1 LKKLVKE
8 MEFLESN
15 NMTAVIT
22 GSSKGLGR
30 HIATALGKA
39 GYNIIIHYNK
49 SKKDAELLEVK
60 LSKITNCMIV
70 KGDISK
76 YEDASRIIKQSVKKF
91 GKIDVLINNGG
102 MHKDSIV
109 SKMNTK
115 TWDNVI
121 AVNLGGVFNMSKA
134 VLKTMQNQK
143 FGRIINIS
151 SFTAFTGIPGAS
163 NYVAS
168 KAGIIGFAKSLAKE
182 VAQYNITV
190 NTIAPGYFDIG
201 MFYDLNPKQRE
212 LILKDIP
219 AKRLGNPNEIS
230 ELIQIIISSRYTTG
244 QTFVLDGGYSI

>member
-1 LKKLVKE
+1 
-8 MEFLESN
+8 
-15 NMTAVIT
+15 MTAVIT

-115 TWDNVI
+115 TWNNVI

-163 NYVAS
+163 NYGAS

-201 MFYDLNPKQRE
+201 MFYDLNPKQRK

>member
-1 LKKLVKE
+1 

-190 NTIAPGYFDIG
+190 NKLLLDI
-201 MFYDLNPKQRE
+201 
-212 LILKDIP
+212 LILECFMI
-219 AKRLGNPNEIS
+219 
-230 ELIQIIISSRYTTG
+230 LI
-244 QTFVLDGGYSI
+244 LNKEN

>member
-1 LKKLVKE
+1 
-8 MEFLESN
+8 
-15 NMTAVIT
+15 MTAVIT
-22 GSSKGLGR
+22 GSSKGLGS
-30 HIATALGKA
+30 HIALSLAKS

-49 SKKDAELLEVK
+49 SKKDAELLEKK
-60 LSKITNCMIV
+60 LSKITNCIIV

-76 YEDASRIIKQSVKKF
+76 YDDASKIINQSVKKF
-91 GKIDVLINNGG
+91 GKIDVLINNSGI
-102 MHKDSIV
+102 HEDSIV
-109 SKMNTK
+109 TKMNLK
-115 TWDNVI
+115 TWNTVI

-151 SFTAFTGIPGAS
+151 SFTAFTGVAGAS
-163 NYVAS
+163 NYAAS

-201 MFYDLNPKQRE
+201 MFYHLSSKQRKD
-212 LILKDIP
+212 ILKGIP
-219 AKRLGNPNEIS
+219 AKRLGSPNEIS
-230 ELIQIIISSRYTTG
+230 ELIQIIISSSYTTG

>member
-190 NTIAPGYFDIG
+190 NKLLLDI
-201 MFYDLNPKQRE
+201 
-212 LILKDIP
+212 LILECFMI
-219 AKRLGNPNEIS
+219 
-230 ELIQIIISSRYTTG
+230 LI
-244 QTFVLDGGYSI
+244 LNKEN

>member
-1 LKKLVKE
+1 MV
-8 MEFLESN
+8 LESK

-22 GSSKGLGR
+22 GSSKGLGS
-30 HIATALGKA
+30 HIALSLAKS

-49 SKKDAELLEVK
+49 SKKDAELLEKK
-60 LSKITNCMIV
+60 LSKITNCIIV

-76 YEDASRIIKQSVKKF
+76 YDDASKIVNQSVKKF
-91 GKIDVLINNGG
+91 GKIDILINNSGI
-102 MHKDSIV
+102 HEDSIV
-109 SKMNTK
+109 TKMNLK
-115 TWDNVI
+115 TWDTVI

-151 SFTAFTGIPGAS
+151 SFTAFTGVAGAS
-163 NYVAS
+163 NYAAS

-201 MFYDLNPKQRE
+201 MFYHLGSKQRKN
-212 LILKDIP
+212 ILKRIP
-219 AKRLGNPNEIS
+219 ANRLGNPNEIS
-230 ELIQIIISSRYTTG
+230 ELIQIIISSSYTTG

>member
-1 LKKLVKE
+1 

>member
-1 LKKLVKE
+1 
-8 MEFLESN
+8 
-15 NMTAVIT
+15 MTAVIT

>member
-1 LKKLVKE
+1 MV
-8 MEFLESN
+8 FLESK
-15 NMTAVIT
+15 NMTAIIT
-22 GSSKGLGR
+22 GSSKGLGN
-30 HIATALGKA
+30 HIASSLAKA

-49 SKKDAELLEVK
+49 SKKDAELLEKK
-60 LSKITNCMIV
+60 LSKITSCMIV

-76 YEDASRIIKQSVKKF
+76 HEDTSKIIKQSIKKF

-102 MHKDSIV
+102 IHEDSIV
-109 SKMNTK
+109 NKMNVK
-115 TWDNVI
+115 TWNKVI
-121 AVNLGGVFNMSKA
+121 EINLGGVFNMSKA

-151 SFTAFTGIPGAS
+151 SFTAFTGISGAS
-163 NYVAS
+163 NYAAS

-201 MFYDLNPKQRE
+201 MFYDLNPKQQE

-219 AKRLGNPNEIS
+219 TKRLGNPNEIS
-230 ELIQIIISSRYTTG
+230 ELIQIIISSRYMTG